1 MEPIT
6 DVFQTQASKQASSST
21 TSLSFALVDMPAGEA
36 TAISLFF
43 SNFSLLKAIS
53 LQQSQ
58 TRFSE
63 KDGISPRHF

>member
-1 MEPIT
+1 MEPST
-6 DVFQTQASKQASSST
+6 DVFQTQASKQAAAQPL
-21 TSLSFALVDMPAGEA
+21 LSFALVDMPTGEA

-43 SNFSLLKAIS
+43 SKFSLLKAIS

-63 KDGISPRHF
+63 KDGISSRHF

>member
-1 MEPIT
+1 MTKSLAPT
-6 DVFQTQASKQASSST
+6 SFKHKQASSST
-21 TSLSFALVDMPAGEA
+21 ASLSFALVDMLAGEA
-36 TAISLFF
+36 TTISLFF

-63 KDGISPRHF
+63 KNGISPRHF

>member
-1 MEPIT
+1 
-6 DVFQTQASKQASSST
+6 
-21 TSLSFALVDMPAGEA
+21 MPAGEA

-63 KDGISPRHF
+63 KNGISPRHF